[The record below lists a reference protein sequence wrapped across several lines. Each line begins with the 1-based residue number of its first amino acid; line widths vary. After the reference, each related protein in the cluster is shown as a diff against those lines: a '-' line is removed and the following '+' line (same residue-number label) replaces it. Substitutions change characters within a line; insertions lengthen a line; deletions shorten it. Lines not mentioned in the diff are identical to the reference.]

1 MNMSHKKHLWAPWKM
16 EYIRNKD
23 GSQKIFSDKPNESED
38 RENFILYRAKTCYVI
53 MNYYPYNN
61 GHLMVVPY
69 EEKNAI
75 EDLEDDTLSEIMKVT
90 KKTMTI
96 LREHLHCEGF
106 NFGANIGKGS
116 GASIESHLHFH
127 IVPRWPS
134 DTSFM
139 PVVGSTKVVAQG
151 LHDTYDLLKPYFE
164 VLG

>member
-1 MNMSHKKHLWAPWKM
+1 MSHKKHLWAPWKM

-38 RENFILYRAKTCYVI
+38 RENFILHRAKTCYVI

-69 EEKNAI
+69 EESDSVENLAD
-75 EDLEDDTLSEIMKVT
+75 ETLTEIMRIT
-90 KKTMTI
+90 KKTMKI
-96 LREHLHCEGF
+96 LRENLQCHGF

-116 GASIESHLHFH
+116 GASIEGHLHFH
-127 IVPRWPS
+127 IVPRWTS

-151 LHDTYDLLKPYFE
+151 LYDTYDQLKPFFE
-164 VLG
+164 EMK